1 LSEKEKK
8 FAKKTVLNIIIK
20 VFTFDFENWMA
31 DLIKS
36 ILDLQAVKEIQPDFS
51 VLKIIPRDLAKSA
64 QILIFSTPKRKHLKA
79 LTTNNHPEE
88 VIRILHQL
96 ENKGLVTEVFY
107 TTVEGFD
114 FAMERYSQM
123 QNQAEQIAQKHL
135 AQQKAE

>member
-1 LSEKEKK
+1 MSIFFWERVSISFERKGKK

-64 QILIFSTPKRKHLKA
+64 QILIFSTPKIGRAH
-79 LTTNNHPEE
+79 
-88 VIRILHQL
+88 V
-96 ENKGLVTEVFY
+96 
-107 TTVEGFD
+107 
-114 FAMERYSQM
+114 
-123 QNQAEQIAQKHL
+123 
-135 AQQKAE
+135 